1 MNTDRKRKITI
12 NDIAKEAGVSRS
24 LVSSVLT
31 NIQKGEKF
39 YRVSEET
46 TAKIMGIMEKYDY
59 TPNYSA
65 QTLRSG
71 NSHTIGVILS
81 DISNRFFSIISKS
94 IMKYAQE
101 HGYMVI
107 FANTDDDPHNLSKAV
122 DMLSNKGV
130 QGFIIVPCEGSEKT
144 LTHYRNEGL
153 PIVLLDR
160 DFEDSGLSSVT
171 LDNKE
176 AGVMLTRELLKNGYE
191 KVELVSYDT
200 SLGIIIDRET
210 GYSEEMEKHGQQ
222 KHIKVHRPE
231 YCNYSQVEN
240 VILDAVRRSVDALI
254 FTTYRMALLGR
265 KATLKHNVGA
275 RCVFACFNNADTF
288 DIYEE
293 GMYYIMQPI
302 DLIAQKSV
310 ELIID
315 KLERDEDDA
324 VHKIVAP
331 PQIEITSS

>member
-46 TAKIMGIMEKYDY
+46 TTKIMGIMEKYDY

-101 HGYMVI
+101 RGYMVI
-107 FANTDDDPHNLSKAV
+107 FANTDDNPHNLSSAV
-122 DMLSNKGV
+122 EMLLSKGV
-130 QGFIIVPCEGSEKT
+130 QAFIIVPCEGSEKT
-144 LTHYRNEGL
+144 LMHYKDEGL
-153 PIVLLDR
+153 SIILLDR

-176 AGVMLTRELLKNGYE
+176 AGIILTRELLKNGHK
-191 KVELVSYDT
+191 KVELVSYNT
-200 SLGIIIDRET
+200 SLGIITDRET
-210 GYSEEMEKHGQQ
+210 GYSEEMEKAGQQ
-222 KHIKVHRPE
+222 MHIRVHHPE
-231 YCNYSQVEN
+231 YCDYSQVEEI
-240 VILDAVRRSVDALI
+240 ILDAAERNVEALI

-265 KATLKHNVGA
+265 KATLKHNVGTKFI
-275 RCVFACFNNADTF
+275 FACFNNADTF

-302 DLIAQKSV
+302 DLIARKSV
-310 ELIID
+310 ELIIS
-315 KLERDEDDA
+315 
-324 VHKIVAP
+324 KIEGESEESIQKILTP
-331 PQIEITSS
+331 PQIEITSN